1 MSQVVSFSLT
11 DSQCQL
17 LAKLGK
23 EGSTSLICKEIIVQ
37 HLSSLSNAIDDD
49 SRDVVECYIDKRFD
63 GLKEQ
68 LLEYIASEVKA
79 QVDHLSKA
87 SNIVQDGT
95 VAPSA
100 VAAKRRGRPRKVS

>member
-11 DSQCQL
+11 DAQCQL
-17 LAKLGK
+17 LAKLGN

-37 HLSSLSNAIDDD
+37 HLSSLSNTIDDD
-49 SRDVVECYIDKRFD
+49 GKDMVECYIDKRFD

-87 SNIVQDGT
+87 SNIVQDGAT
-95 VAPSA
+95 VLSAIAP
-100 VAAKRRGRPRKVS
+100 KRRGRPKKVT